1 MRIHRFELPNPAF
14 KFFTL
19 LKSKNDPDGFCFYLI
34 ANLDDLKYDAQ
45 LYGARQ
51 NILCFSRQLFSEKV
65 GSLPILSNTC
75 RIEWNN
81 SPLQSHIVAGNTGLK
96 SAILHGRQR

>member
-1 MRIHRFELPNPAF
+1 MFNVWVEEGSESWWLHAEKKKADNVRIHRFELPNPAF

-51 NILCFSRQLFSEKV
+51 NFLCFSRQLFSENA
-65 GSLPILSNTC
+65 G
-75 RIEWNN
+75 RIFA
-81 SPLQSHIVAGNTGLK
+81 HFK
-96 SAILHGRQR
+96 